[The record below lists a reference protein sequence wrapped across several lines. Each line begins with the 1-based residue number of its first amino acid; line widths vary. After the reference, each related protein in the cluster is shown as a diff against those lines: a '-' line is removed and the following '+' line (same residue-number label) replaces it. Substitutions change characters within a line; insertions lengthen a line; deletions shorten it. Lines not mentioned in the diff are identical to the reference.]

1 MQEQDKKGFFVSNVV
16 RAGGLVNRL
25 LFLTVCE
32 CVWLIQCI
40 QGRGL
45 PGSPPVLF
53 PVPAIVR
60 WISGWFP
67 IRELLTGNHRLRIE
81 LRDPNV
87 LYEVLF
93 MISLR
98 AGPQFPNMS
107 CHITFSF
114 FRSCSSM
121 AEDNEDLPGIPK
133 KPLTAQLDAVVI
145 SIHEDFKKNSPQL
158 QYKYRLF
165 PRNKKPHR
173 VKERISRQFG
183 IIIEWMCGMVR
194 LSNTP
199 SNKCT

>member
-1 MQEQDKKGFFVSNVV
+1 M
-16 RAGGLVNRL
+16 NRL

-53 PVPAIVR
+53 PMPAIVR
-60 WISGWFP
+60 WMSGGFP

-107 CHITFSF
+107 CHITLSF

-133 KPLTAQLDAVVI
+133 KPLTAQLYANVAGVPVHYLNDGVSMLIEA
-145 SIHEDFKKNSPQL
+145 QL
-158 QYKYRLF
+158 CIFYRHFFMKTDLMQ
-165 PRNKKPHR
+165 KGHKHT
-173 VKERISRQFG
+173 G
-183 IIIEWMCGMVR
+183 
-194 LSNTP
+194 
-199 SNKCT
+199 